1 MWEGKW
7 SPCQPLFLSSVADSP
22 LLSQNPP
29 ALKEAS
35 GFMTV
40 EYAFEKCLSCSLLTV
55 IMCCPAFSQEDQ
67 FYSGTNIWFLL
78 QLANFLPSFQFAEH
92 PRGWTSCV
100 ATHCSSFWHKDLL
113 CWTPKYWRSCHL
125 RGWSSCE
132 AVEQKAE
139 KFVWIIVKL
148 ILKCLF
154 FFLVY
159 LPYQIIKSWILFSL
173 SYIQWIS
180 KNIEV
185 GFSTD
190 SFKAWLGWTDQM
202 LKVRK
207 NIA

>member
-7 SPCQPLFLSSVADSP
+7 SPCQPLFLSSVADP
-22 LLSQNPP
+22 PADLLQNPP

-55 IMCCPAFSQEDQ
+55 TMCCPAFSQEDQ
-67 FYSGTNIWFLL
+67 FYSSTNIWFLL

-92 PRGWTSCV
+92 LRGWMSCV
-100 ATHCSSFWHKDLL
+100 ATHCSSFWHKDFL
-113 CWTPKYWRSCHL
+113 CWTPKYWRSCHMG
-125 RGWSSCE
+125 GWSSCE
-132 AVEQKAE
+132 AVEQKSE
-139 KFVWIIVKL
+139 KFEL
-148 ILKCLF
+148 LENLFYF
-154 FFLVY
+154 FFCCICH
-159 LPYQIIKSWILFSL
+159 YQIIKSWILFSL

-180 KNIEV
+180 RNIEV

-190 SFKAWLGWTDQM
+190 SFKAWLDWTNHM